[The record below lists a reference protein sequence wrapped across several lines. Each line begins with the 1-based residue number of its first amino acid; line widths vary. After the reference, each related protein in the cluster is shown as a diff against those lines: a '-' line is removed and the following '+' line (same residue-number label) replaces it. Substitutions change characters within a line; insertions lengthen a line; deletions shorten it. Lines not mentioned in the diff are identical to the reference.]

1 MDREEMR
8 KRLRKKLEEK
18 KNLRKTTVVEKKEP
32 VVEPVEPVEPVETV
46 ESTPIP
52 DPDFS
57 LNEDMLK
64 KFSENADIKKIVE
77 NVSQNSELMDIIAN
91 EIKNPDKIKNIIGE
105 LSKNKSLFNESLLTN
120 PEILKQASDPNMIK
134 EALKILKENPESL
147 RNMLNGSF

>member
-32 VVEPVEPVEPVETV
+32 VVEPVETV

-52 DPDFS
+52 NPDFS

>member
-18 KNLRKTTVVEKKEP
+18 KNLRKTTVVEKK
-32 VVEPVEPVEPVETV
+32 VEPVVEPVETV

-52 DPDFS
+52 DPEFS

-77 NVSQNSELMDIIAN
+77 NVSQNSELMDIITN